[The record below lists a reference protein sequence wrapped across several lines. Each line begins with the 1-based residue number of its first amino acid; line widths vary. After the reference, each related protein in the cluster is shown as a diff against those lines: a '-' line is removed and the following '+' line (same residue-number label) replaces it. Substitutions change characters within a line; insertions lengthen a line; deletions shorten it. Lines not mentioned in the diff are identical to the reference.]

1 MKKHLQIVIGI
12 LILLATSSLYAQS
25 NNAIKKFTQSIRS
38 HKNMEVSFTYQTIG
52 DPNDTEEVKEGKA
65 YIQDKA
71 YKLIMEDQ
79 HAISNGKTTWH
90 YIIEDKEVMVGD
102 ATDED
107 NPFTILDNLERD
119 SSGITPTFDKK
130 GDLKKLEV
138 EIDEGVKIILNI
150 IEMKFDQELKDNFF
164 TFDEKA
170 YPDVEVIDMR

>member
-1 MKKHLQIVIGI
+1 MKKPLQIIVGI
-12 LILLATSSLYAQS
+12 LILFATSSLYAQN
-25 NNAIKKFTQSIRS
+25 NNAIKKLTQSIRS

-52 DPNDTEEVKEGKA
+52 DPNETEEAKEGKA
-65 YIQDKA
+65 YFQDKA

-102 ATDED
+102 ATDDD

-119 SSGITPTFDKK
+119 SSGVTPVFDKK

-150 IEMKFDQELKDNFF
+150 IEMKFDQDLKDSFF

>member
-150 IEMKFDQELKDNFF
+150 IEMKFDQNLKDNFF

>member
-1 MKKHLQIVIGI
+1 MKKHLQIIVGI
-12 LILLATSSLYAQS
+12 LIMFATSSLLAQS
-25 NNAIKKFTQSIRS
+25 NNAIKKLTQSIRS
-38 HKNMEVSFTYQTIG
+38 HKNMEVSFTYQTVG

-65 YIQDKA
+65 YFQDKA
-71 YKLIMEDQ
+71 YKLLMEDQ

-102 ATDED
+102 ATDDD

-119 SSGITPTFDKK
+119 SSGITPVFDQK
-130 GDLKKLEV
+130 GNLKKLEV
-138 EIDEGVKIILNI
+138 EIDEGVKIILNN
-150 IEMKFDQELKDNFF
+150 IEMKFDQDLKDSFF